1 MRSEIKKPAEPKNSA
16 PTGVIPIPSPAPKM
30 FNPAEQKQLYD
41 IGVKFYSEE
50 KYLDA
55 KKAWGQV
62 IEMNATT
69 DLALKAQEHLK
80 KVDQMLKT
88 LETIEHK
95 NEKQGETSPASP
107 KKNPNQENL
116 SR

>member
-1 MRSEIKKPAEPKNSA
+1 MRSEIKKPAEPKASA
-16 PTGVIPIPSPAPKM
+16 PAGVIPIPSPAPKP

-41 IGVKFYSEE
+41 LGVKLYSEE
-50 KYLDA
+50 KYSDA

-69 DLALKAQEHLK
+69 DLGLKAQEHLK

-95 NEKQGETSPASP
+95 NDKQGESSPAP